1 MGLVSFFACYG
12 TFCNNFCTIMDIMEN
27 IKTYTPV
34 YFIKKVLICLL
45 ILIPVSIFIM
55 NLTSVRAE
63 DNKTI
68 EFTDRGWPKILEED
82 KWRTQM
88 IFDTVQTCYQGTIR
102 WIVLSNP
109 SLLGQI
115 PNPLAMR
122 QMMEHCFC
130 VMDKIR
136 KENKVKDYSKKV
148 KDPEWGGNLFML
160 KAMEC
165 VGEYKTL
172 PSFFKSIIETPSDNS
187 TEVPKGETEDSKEES
202 PDQPKEESEGAPQ
215 TIFQG

>member
-1 MGLVSFFACYG
+1 MKLNSYFKNEKLAKIIMGVLVF
-12 TFCNNFCTIMDIMEN
+12 
-27 IKTYTPV
+27 
-34 YFIKKVLICLL
+34 LIILL
-45 ILIPVSIFIM
+45 VVGISTL
-55 NLTSVRAE
+55 RAE

-68 EFTDRGWPKILEED
+68 EFTDKGWPKILDDD
-82 KWRTQM
+82 KWTTQLL
-88 IFDTVQTCYQGTIR
+88 FDTVQACYQGTVR

-109 SLLGQI
+109 TLLGQI
-115 PNPLAMR
+115 PTLAAQR

-136 KENKVKDYSKKV
+136 KENKVKEYRKKV
-148 KDPEWGGNLFML
+148 LDPEWGGNLFML

-172 PSFFKSIIETPSDNS
+172 PSFFASIIEIPSDNKTKKENKIIIKPEES
-187 TEVPKGETEDSKEES
+187 QDSPEES
-202 PDQPKEESEGAPQ
+202 PDQKQEESEGSPQ

>member
-1 MGLVSFFACYG
+1 M
-12 TFCNNFCTIMDIMEN
+12 
-27 IKTYTPV
+27 KTYTPV

-63 DNKTI
+63 DNKTF
-68 EFTDRGWPKILEED
+68 EFDDRGWPKILDED
-82 KWRTQM
+82 EWRSQL
-88 IFDTVQTCYQGTIR
+88 IFDTVQACYQGTIR
-102 WIVLSNP
+102 WVLLSNP
-109 SLLGQI
+109 ALLNQI
-115 PNPLAMR
+115 PSPLAQR

-148 KDPEWGGNLFML
+148 LDPEWGGNTFMT

-165 VGEYKTL
+165 VGEYETL
-172 PSFFKSIIETPSDNS
+172 PSFFMKMPTPDNETKNDTKIEVKPPDNNSGKSDSLPEQPN
-187 TEVPKGETEDSKEES
+187 ELPTED
-202 PDQPKEESEGAPQ
+202 APLLN
-215 TIFQG
+215 F